1 MNTTNIPITRI
12 ENNTGQVPG
21 LPPNPR
27 ITNPAKLDKLVE
39 SIKQDPEML
48 QLRGLLVYPIEGG
61 KYITIG
67 GNMRLQ
73 ALNRL
78 GYTDVPC
85 IIIPQDTP
93 VDKLRNYIIK
103 DNGDFGDW
111 DYQALTASWDT
122 LELQEWAI
130 DIPEFEAPQ
139 EEKKR
144 AGWNTSKE
152 SKESLCDLKDCI
164 CWHPKQDFSFVSCFK
179 KSEQGYPLS
188 QIKADFSNVRLFVD
202 AALNVIHRVIGLRC
216 KNDWAI
222 LTTPK
227 RRHKEMN
234 FAESVCIAIAKEL
247 QIPFYQEAISA
258 KTWQRINPTF
268 TLNADI
274 KENNVIVFDDILTTG
289 ATLIAVDK
297 LLPGKN
303 CFYVVGINNN

>member
-27 ITNPAKLDKLVE
+27 ITNPAKLEKLVE

-144 AGWNTSKE
+144 NT
-152 SKESLCDLKDCI
+152 
-164 CWHPKQDFSFVSCFK
+164 
-179 KSEQGYPLS
+179 
-188 QIKADFSNVRLFVD
+188 
-202 AALNVIHRVIGLRC
+202 
-216 KNDWAI
+216 
-222 LTTPK
+222 
-227 RRHKEMN
+227 
-234 FAESVCIAIAKEL
+234 
-247 QIPFYQEAISA
+247 
-258 KTWQRINPTF
+258 
-268 TLNADI
+268 
-274 KENNVIVFDDILTTG
+274 
-289 ATLIAVDK
+289 
-297 LLPGKN
+297 
-303 CFYVVGINNN
+303 

>member
-27 ITNPAKLDKLVE
+27 ITNPAKLEKLVE

-144 AGWNTSKE
+144 AGWNTQR
-152 SKESLCDLKDCI
+152 LHL
-164 CWHPKQDFSFVSCFK
+164 
-179 KSEQGYPLS
+179 LAS
-188 QIKADFSNVRLFVD
+188 QTRLFLCVMFQE
-202 AALNVIHRVIGLRC
+202 
-216 KNDWAI
+216 
-222 LTTPK
+222 K
-227 RRHKEMN
+227 RTR
-234 FAESVCIAIAKEL
+234 L
-247 QIPFYQEAISA
+247 SA
-258 KTWQRINPTF
+258 F
-268 TLNADI
+268 TNQGGFLKCAP
-274 KENNVIVFDDILTTG
+274 VR
-289 ATLIAVDK
+289 
-297 LLPGKN
+297 
-303 CFYVVGINNN
+303 